1 MTTIDI
7 HNVTRVFVLDSKETS
22 FDSSRRTIL
31 ILTEDGSHNLE
42 ITVYGKKPN
51 IPVIVGDCED
61 E

>member
-22 FDSSRRTIL
+22 RDSSRRTIL

-42 ITVYGKKPN
+42 ITVYGKKPS
-51 IPVIVGDCED
+51 IPVIVGD
-61 E
+61 